1 MESTEWFLPKCF
13 FTGIFFMRREKAKDE
28 SNENERY
35 VLSWMTAQKNLVET
49 SGKNWWVRVWSNTYF
64 LTWAIGQKHIEDSKT
79 DVSLPVEG
87 GSRRSGSSSNRCW
100 VQSRTEN
107 KSRHWSAV
115 WIFRDFLWLVWTVR
129 WVCLTILC
137 SGMCKARLFR

>member
-1 MESTEWFLPKCF
+1 MESTEWFVPKCF
-13 FTGIFFMRREKAKDE
+13 FTGIFFMRAEKAKAK
-28 SNENERY
+28 SNENETY
-35 VLSWMTAQKNLVET
+35 VFSWMTAQKNLVET
-49 SGKNWWVRVWSNTYF
+49 RGKNGWVRVWSNMYF
-64 LTWAIGQKHIEDSKT
+64 LTWVIGQRHIRDSKT
-79 DVSLPVEG
+79 DVSLSIEG
-87 GSRRSGSSSNRCW
+87 GSRRSGSSSERCW